1 MNKFYR
7 VDEDDF
13 EALPFYSDMDEGL
26 EGHALIVEEQF
37 KEDFIAEQVAR
48 FTRYL
53 LSILHE
59 MPTRGEYNPFN
70 RISKKYP
77 RHHTKFMG
85 DFIVCPKCHTEL
97 DEEGWNANTDDMR
110 PCCPMC
116 EYEFEMEEEEE

>member
-13 EALPFYSDMDEGL
+13 EALPFYSDMDEGW

-37 KEDFIAEQVAR
+37 KDDFVAEQVAR
-48 FTRYL
+48 FTRHL

-59 MPTRGEYNPFN
+59 IPMRGEHNPFN

-85 DFIVCPKCHTEL
+85 DYIVCPECHMEL
-97 DEEGWNANTDDMR
+97 GEEEWNADMDDMR
-110 PCCPMC
+110 PCCPSC
-116 EYEFEMEEEEE
+116 EYEFKMEEEEE